1 MKTNLLLLL
10 FILTLSSCNMKEEL
24 SVSKNKDFKPFTPPV
39 SYDQAKKRADSIVQ
53 QMSIDERI
61 AMIGGHNFF
70 FVHEVESAN
79 LPRLYLSDATQGV
92 HIREDLDNQLEKS
105 VAMPCPIMLT
115 STWNRELAH
124 QYAKSIGEEC
134 RAGDIAVLLGPG
146 MNLYRISQNG
156 RNFEYFG
163 EDPYLAARLIEN
175 YVTGVQSTGTIA
187 TLKHFIANNTDYR
200 RRTSN
205 SVVSERALHELYMPA
220 FKAGADAGAM
230 AVMTAYNQLN
240 GEWCGQSKYVISNLL
255 RNDIG
260 FKWLVMSDWWSVWD
274 PEKAIESGLDL
285 DMPGETVDGMPMF
298 DHFGD
303 SFLRSNA
310 KRLLNEGK
318 VQIEDI
324 NRMAAN
330 IIATELAMELDKRP
344 VKDKSYLK
352 NFKKH
357 EQIALQTAREGIV
370 LLKNKNNILP
380 IQNSSLNILATG
392 EIMEKRMSGGGSA
405 DVPGYDWI
413 NMIDA
418 LKAEY
423 GRQINY
429 IEEPTNEE
437 VQSADIVICAT
448 GTYDSEGWDNSFA
461 LPDEEESRIKNIVQ
475 QNENTII
482 VVNSGSGIKMTGWNN
497 QAAAILY
504 CWYPGQI
511 GNKALSEVIAGKV
524 CPSGKLPIT
533 IEKKFEDSPGYPY
546 IPDGEKLYTGWEIDS
561 DMSLPVYDIEY
572 DEGVFVG
579 YRWYEEKNIK
589 PLYWFG
595 HGLSYTTF
603 EYDDIELSSKKIM
616 GDEKLTVSFTLEN
629 TGDVEGSEIAQL
641 YISDI
646 ESSVKRPVKE
656 LKGFIK
662 VKLKPG
668 EKRRVELVVDKKDLS
683 FYDEKTEAW
692 VAEPGVYSVH
702 VGAASDNILL
712 YSDFSYE

>member
-1 MKTNLLLLL
+1 
-10 FILTLSSCNMKEEL
+10 MKEKL
-24 SVSKNKDFKPFTPPV
+24 PISKNKEFKPFTPPV
-39 SYDQAKKRADSIVQ
+39 NYEQAKNRADSMVH
-53 QMSIDERI
+53 QMTIDERI
-61 AMIGGHNFF
+61 GMIGGHNFF
-70 FVHEVESAN
+70 FVHEVKNAN

-92 HIREDLDNQLEKS
+92 HIREELDNQLEKS

-115 STWNRELAH
+115 STWNRDLAH

-134 RAGDIAVLLGPG
+134 RAGEIAVLLGPG

-187 TLKHFIANNTDYR
+187 TLKHFVANNSDYR

-220 FKAGADAGAM
+220 FKAGTEAGAM

-260 FKWLVMSDWWSVWD
+260 FKWMVMSDWWSVWN
-274 PEKAIESGLDL
+274 PEKAIKSGLDL
-285 DMPGETVDGMPMF
+285 DMPGETVKDWPMF

-310 KRLLNEGK
+310 KRLLDEGK

-324 NRMAAN
+324 NRMASN

-344 VKDKSYLK
+344 VKDERYFK
-352 NFKKH
+352 NIDKH

-370 LLKNKNNILP
+370 LLKNQEKLLP
-380 IQNSSLNILATG
+380 VKDRSINILATG
-392 EIMEKRMSGGGSA
+392 EIMKKRMSGGGSA
-405 DVPGYDWI
+405 DVLGYNWI

-418 LKAEY
+418 LKAEF
-423 GRQINY
+423 GEQINY
-429 IEEPTNEE
+429 ITEPTNEE
-437 VQSADIVICAT
+437 IRNADIVICAT
-448 GTYDSEGWDNSFA
+448 GTFDSEGWDHSFA
-461 LPDEEESRIKNIVQ
+461 LPEEEELRIRNIVQ
-475 QNENTII
+475 QNGNTII
-482 VVNSGSGIKMTGWNN
+482 VVNSGSGIKMTGWNDH
-497 QAAAILY
+497 AAAILY
-504 CWYPGQI
+504 CWYPGQM
-511 GNKALSEVIAGKV
+511 GNKALAEVVSGKV

-533 IEKKFEDSPGYPY
+533 IEQQFKDSPGYPY
-546 IPDGEKLYTGWEIDS
+546 IPSDEKLYSGWDIDT

-572 DEGVFVG
+572 NEGVLIG
-579 YRWYEEKNIK
+579 YRWYESKKIK

-603 EYDDIELSSKKIM
+603 KYNNIELSSEKIV
-616 GDEKLTVSFTLEN
+616 GDEKLIVSFTLEN

-641 YISDI
+641 YISDV
-646 ESSVKRPVKE
+646 ESSVVRPAKE

-662 VKLKPG
+662 VKLQPD
-668 EKRRVELVVDKKDLS
+668 EKRRVELEIDKNDLA
-683 FYDEKTEAW
+683 FYDDTSKLW
-692 VAEPGVYSVH
+692 ISEPGKYLVKI
-702 VGAASDNILL
+702 GAASDNILL
-712 YSDFSYE
+712 SASFLYA